1 MVFRFHRKTKVLII
15 IALAMMLASCSVKM
29 LYNQLDYLI
38 PLYVEGMVSLDDML
52 EEKVEQRTLVLI
64 SWHRNTQLNE
74 YAKWLGDLQRA
85 INQELTEEKLQLH
98 IAQLGDFWQAILVK
112 INEEMALLIPLLNIE
127 QRNELFAS
135 LDEKNAEFLEEFV
148 NITNKKRIEKYTE
161 RMMDSYEN
169 WLGELTGEQKKAIKQ
184 VASEMQST
192 AQLRLERRR
201 QWQRSIQR
209 ILYLNDDNEN
219 KSKALREYFAEY
231 SSQQNTEMDNI
242 VNKNKKRLIRLTL
255 NIVHS
260 MNDEQKEH
268 FMTITND
275 YIRMFKEL
283 ASKR

>member
-1 MVFRFHRKTKVLII
+1 MVFRFHQEAKVLII
-15 IALAMMLASCSVKM
+15 IALAMILASCSVKT

-38 PLYVEGMVSLDDML
+38 PYYVEGMVSLDDML

-64 SWHRNTQLNE
+64 SWHRNTQLDQ
-74 YAKWLGDLQRA
+74 YAKWLGDLQRD
-85 INQELTEEKLQLH
+85 INQELTEEKLQSH
-98 IAQLGDFWQAILVK
+98 IAQLGDFWQSILLK
-112 INEEMALLIPLLNIE
+112 INDEMALLIPLLNIE

-135 LDEKNAEFLEEFV
+135 LDEKNDEFLEEFV
-148 NITNKKRIEKYTE
+148 NVTNEKRIEKYTE

-192 AQLRLERRR
+192 AKLRLEHRR

-209 ILYLNDDNEN
+209 ILYLNEDNEN

-231 SSQQNTEMDNI
+231 NSQQNTEMDKIANQ
-242 VNKNKKRLIRLTL
+242 NKKMLTRLTL
-255 NIVHS
+255 NIVRS
-260 MNDEQKEH
+260 MDDEQKDH

-283 ASKR
+283 AS

>member
-1 MVFRFHRKTKVLII
+1 MVFRFHQEAKVLII
-15 IALAMMLASCSVKM
+15 IALAMILASCSVKT

-38 PLYVEGMVSLDDML
+38 PYYVEGMVSLDDML

-64 SWHRNTQLNE
+64 SWHRNTQLDQ
-74 YAKWLGDLQRA
+74 YAKWLGDLQRD
-85 INQELTEEKLQLH
+85 INQELTEEKLQSH
-98 IAQLGDFWQAILVK
+98 IAQLGDFWQSILLK
-112 INEEMALLIPLLNIE
+112 INDEMALLIPLLNIE

-135 LDEKNAEFLEEFV
+135 LDEKNDEFLEEFV
-148 NITNKKRIEKYTE
+148 NVTNEKRIEKYTE

-192 AQLRLERRR
+192 AKLRLEHRR

>member
-15 IALAMMLASCSVKM
+15 IALAMMLASCSVKT

-98 IAQLGDFWQAILVK
+98 IAQLGDFWQSILVK

>member
-1 MVFRFHRKTKVLII
+1 MVFRFHRAAKLLII
-15 IALAMMLASCSVKM
+15 IALAMMLAACSVKM
-29 LYNQLDYLI
+29 LYNQLNYLI
-38 PLYVEGMVSLDDML
+38 PYYVEGMVSLDDML
-52 EEKVEQRTLVLI
+52 EEKLEQRTLMLI

-74 YAKWLGDLQRA
+74 YAKWLGDLQRD
-85 INQELTEEKLQLH
+85 INQELTEEKLQSH
-98 IAQLGDFWQAILVK
+98 IAQLGDFWQSILVK

-135 LDEKNAEFLEEFV
+135 LDEKNAEFLEEVV
-148 NITNKKRIEKYTE
+148 NITNEQRIEKYSS

-192 AQLRLERRR
+192 AKLRLERRR

-209 ILYLNDDNEN
+209 ILYLNENNDN
-219 KSKALREYFAEY
+219 KTKALREYFAEY
-231 SSQQNTEMDNI
+231 NSQQNTEMDKI
-242 VNKNKKRLIRLTL
+242 VNQNKKRLVRLTF
-255 NIVHS
+255 NIAHS
-260 MNDEQKEH
+260 MNDEQKDH

-283 ASKR
+283 ARR

>member
-1 MVFRFHRKTKVLII
+1 MVFRFHQEAKVLII
-15 IALAMMLASCSVKM
+15 IALAMILASCSVKT

-38 PLYVEGMVSLDDML
+38 PYYVEGMVSLDDML

-64 SWHRNTQLNE
+64 SWHRNTQLNQ
-74 YAKWLGDLQRA
+74 YAKWLGDLQRD
-85 INQELTEEKLQLH
+85 INQELTEEKLQSH
-98 IAQLGDFWQAILVK
+98 ITQLGDFWQSILLK

-135 LDEKNAEFLEEFV
+135 LDEKNDEFLEEFV
-148 NITNKKRIEKYTE
+148 NVTNEKRIEKYTE

-192 AQLRLERRR
+192 AKLRLERRR

-231 SSQQNTEMDNI
+231 NSQQNTEMDKIANQ
-242 VNKNKKRLIRLTL
+242 NKKRLTRLTL
-255 NIVHS
+255 NIVRS
-260 MNDEQKEH
+260 MDDEQKDH

-283 ASKR
+283 AS

>member
-1 MVFRFHRKTKVLII
+1 MVLRFHREAKILII
-15 IALAMMLASCSVKM
+15 IALAMMLASCSVKT

-38 PLYVEGMVSLDDML
+38 PYYVEGMVSLDDML
-52 EEKVEQRTLVLI
+52 EEKLEQRTLVLI

-85 INQELTEEKLQLH
+85 INQELTEEKLQSH
-98 IAQLGDFWQAILVK
+98 IAQLGNFWQAILLK

-192 AQLRLERRR
+192 AKLRLEHRR